1 MAKFDFYLDRKVT
14 AWMRE
19 HHLIEAE
26 TAEEARQKMIDNFID
41 NGCAE
46 SFMEQEFCH
55 GSEELLMPYDNNE
68 QPTMELYDWLSDELL
83 IDNSE
88 INEEE

>member
-26 TAEEARQKMIDNFID
+26 TAEEARQKMIELTIAKQF
-41 NGCAE
+41 
-46 SFMEQEFCH
+46 
-55 GSEELLMPYDNNE
+55 EELLE
-68 QPTMELYDWLSDELL
+68 ELES
-83 IDNSE
+83 
-88 INEEE
+88 